1 MTNEYKKIRFKYL
14 SKPENR
20 FCRARIPGICLG
32 TRVQGIE
39 LDIHHMRGKI
49 GDLLTNT
56 KYFLPVC
63 RACHEFIESNPEI
76 AKDLGFSKDR
86 LTTNENEE
94 I

>member
-1 MTNEYKKIRFKYL
+1 MNEYKKIRFKYL
-14 SKPENR
+14 SKSENR
-20 FCRARIPGICLG
+20 FCKARIPGICLG

-39 LDIHHMRGKI
+39 LDIHHKKGKI

-63 RACHEFIESNPEI
+63 RACHQFIHDNPEI
-76 AKDLGFSKDR
+76 AKDLGFMEDR
-86 LTTNENEE
+86 LTIENDEE